1 MSDSFR
7 IAILWGIVFILAL
20 TVFIIRK
27 KIRILPSFIMTVTIV
42 VFALLVPNGKILFR
56 IRNFPVTQGAL
67 FSGLYKSAVLLI
79 TVFTSRIFISSKLN
93 FPGKA
98 GRLISKIFIYYG
110 RFTSEKINL
119 DRKNITVSNLISS
132 IDKKLMEIWSTES
145 DAE

>member
-1 MSDSFR
+1 MSELLR

-27 KIRILPSFIMTVTIV
+27 KIRILPSVIMTVTIV
-42 VFALLVPNGKILFR
+42 VFALSVPSGKILFR
-56 IRNFPVTQGAL
+56 IRSFPVTQGAL

-79 TVFTSRIFISSKLN
+79 TVFASRIFISSKLT
-93 FPGKA
+93 FPGKT
-98 GRLISKIFIYYG
+98 GSLISQIFTYYG
-110 RFTSEKINL
+110 RFTSEKITFGK
-119 DRKNITVSNLISS
+119 KNINGSNLIDS

>member
-1 MSDSFR
+1 MSDSLR
-7 IAILWGIVFILAL
+7 IAILWGIVLILAL

-27 KIRILPSFIMTVTIV
+27 KIRILPSFIMTITIV
-42 VFALLVPNGKILFR
+42 VFALSVPNGKILFR

-79 TVFTSRIFISSKLN
+79 TVFASRIFISSKLR
-93 FPGKA
+93 FPGKT
-98 GRLISKIFIYYG
+98 GRVISKIFTYYG
-110 RFTSEKINL
+110 RFTSEKISL
-119 DRKNITVSNLISS
+119 DKKKITGSNLLNS